1 MTDTYLTFLET
12 ISDPWA
18 LALISYLFAGLIVLC
33 GALVLDPPNLHSEEA
48 DNEEADTD
56 DFFDKITEFRNEI
69 RP

>member
-1 MTDTYLTFLET
+1 MTDSYLVFLET

-18 LALISYLFAGLIVLC
+18 LALISFLIASCIVLC
-33 GALVLDPPNLHSEEA
+33 GAIVLDPPSLYT
-48 DNEEADTD
+48 EEADTD

>member
-1 MTDTYLTFLET
+1 MTDAYLTYLEAF
-12 ISDPWA
+12 SDPWA
-18 LALISYLFAGLIVLC
+18 IALLSFLIAGLIVLC
-33 GALVLDPPNLHSEEA
+33 GALMFDPPNLHSEDA

>member
-1 MTDTYLTFLET
+1 MTDSYLTFLET

-18 LALISYLFAGLIVLC
+18 LALISFLIASCIVLC
-33 GALVLDPPNLHSEEA
+33 GAIALDPPHLH
-48 DNEEADTD
+48 NEEVDSD